1 MALSRRSGGR
11 SRLTIALLVLTSLAL
26 LTLDFRDAAI
36 VQSARRTAGNVFS
49 PLRGAAETVSE
60 PFSNAWNGITD
71 YGDLQSENEELR
83 RQIEELEGRPVLE
96 EDAAQQLAELLEQQD
111 LEWVGAIPTTATR
124 VLSGSP
130 SNFSHTV
137 DITKGSNDGIKVGM
151 PVVNGAGLVGR
162 VVLVTNDRSTV
173 QLITDP
179 DFAVGVRLLVVPGHR
194 DRPRPGQRRGP
205 HRRHATSNPT
215 PTISP
220 SRAPRVTTSGIDR
233 AAFPASIPVGKV
245 RSINESSGGLT
256 IDLVIRPMADTE
268 NLAFL
273 TVLLWEA
280 AGMIPPSP
288 LTVAF
293 RTLLILVLV
302 LTIQLGFAPGL
313 ELFGVQADLLLL
325 VAICGGI
332 AAGPDRGAA
341 IGFAAGLCYD
351 LFLQTPFGL
360 SALTYAI
367 IAYLVGGLQDSVLRA
382 AWWIPVVTATAAS
395 MVGVILYGV
404 VGTVLGGEL
413 IGLELLRIAL
423 LVGLLNTIAAPL
435 VVRGMRWATGG
446 TANVRARAVYR

>member
-60 PFSNAWNGITD
+60 PFSNAWNGITR

-96 EDAAQQLAELLEQQD
+96 EDAAQQLAELLEQQE

-137 DITKGSNDGIKVGM
+137 DISKGSNDGIKVGM

-162 VVLVTNDRSTV
+162 VALVTNDRSTV

-179 DFAVGVRLLVVPGHR
+179 DFAVGIRLLSSQVTGTARGQGSGEDLIADTNLEPDADDLPKPG
-194 DRPRPGQRRGP
+194 
-205 HRRHATSNPT
+205 TS
-215 PTISP
+215 
-220 SRAPRVTTSGIDR
+220 VTTSGIDR

-280 AGMIPPSP
+280 PA
-288 LTVAF
+288 
-293 RTLLILVLV
+293 
-302 LTIQLGFAPGL
+302 
-313 ELFGVQADLLLL
+313 
-325 VAICGGI
+325 
-332 AAGPDRGAA
+332 
-341 IGFAAGLCYD
+341 
-351 LFLQTPFGL
+351 
-360 SALTYAI
+360 
-367 IAYLVGGLQDSVLRA
+367 
-382 AWWIPVVTATAAS
+382 
-395 MVGVILYGV
+395 
-404 VGTVLGGEL
+404 
-413 IGLELLRIAL
+413 
-423 LVGLLNTIAAPL
+423 
-435 VVRGMRWATGG
+435 
-446 TANVRARAVYR
+446 